1 VATQYP
7 PRLGPQLSSPAV
19 FLVLRRM
26 RVPLI
31 VLIVIFAVSVLGLSV
46 LPGQD
51 AEGRPDRMGL
61 FDSFY
66 FMSYTATTIGFG
78 ELPHEFTAPQRMWV
92 TVTIFLAVIGWA
104 YAIGS
109 LLSLIQDQG
118 FRRALARRSFTRSVR
133 RIREPFLLLIG
144 YGNASKMLARSLDDM
159 GRRFVV
165 IDNEDARVSA
175 VELDSYRADA
185 PALLGDARDTGLLT
199 LAGLGHRTCEGV
211 VALAGDDETNLD
223 VVMTTSLLRPD
234 LPVLARSSS
243 RDVGERM
250 RAFHVNEVVNP
261 LDRFG
266 DHLRILLRSP
276 AAYQLM
282 IWLTSAPGTP
292 LPRRFERLP
301 HGRWVV
307 CGQDRYGDE
316 LSSDLRAEGL
326 EVTVVRVSGGRVLV
340 GEGDS
345 AHVVEAG
352 HVTDAVG
359 FVAAT
364 ANDTTNLWLVE
375 AARRANPDAFV
386 VAMQNRRANAALFEA
401 IGVDFGLVPAEV
413 IAHEVLARLANPVL
427 MRFLP
432 QVPRQG
438 DEWAAHM
445 VDRLVEECG
454 HGAPD
459 LWRVRLDPEEAPAL
473 AGRLDGHSLRLD
485 DLLRDPADRDHALP
499 IVPLTLLRQ
508 GDRTMA
514 PAGDVLLRAGDQMLL
529 AGRLRDRA
537 ALATTMTEVSTASY
551 VIDGRRVPSSWIW
564 RRLTH
569 VDSSGRTR

>member
-1 VATQYP
+1 MAGP
-7 PRLGPQLSSPAV
+7 PLPELGPHLSSAGV

-26 RVPLI
+26 RLPLI
-31 VLIVIFAVSVLGLSV
+31 VLIVIFAVSVLGLS
-46 LPGQD
+46 LIPGRD
-51 AEGRPDRMGL
+51 TEGRSDRMTL

-78 ELPHEFTAPQRMWV
+78 ELPHEFTAAQRMWV
-92 TVTIFLAVIGWA
+92 TLTIFLSVIGWA

-109 LLSLIQDQG
+109 LLSLMQDQG
-118 FRRALARRSFTRSVR
+118 FRQALARRSFTQSVR
-133 RIREPFLLLIG
+133 RMGEPFLLLVG

-165 IDNEDARVSA
+165 MDKDHARVSA
-175 VELDSYRADA
+175 VELDAYRADA

-223 VVMTTSLLRPD
+223 VAMTTALLRPD
-234 LPVLARSSS
+234 LPVIARSAS
-243 RDVGERM
+243 RTVAERM
-250 RAFHVNEVVNP
+250 RAFHVQEVVNP

-292 LPRRFERLP
+292 LPRRYPPLP
-301 HGRWVV
+301 HGRWVI
-307 CGQDRYGDE
+307 CGHGRYGDE

-326 EVTVVRVSGGRVLV
+326 EVTAVHVAGGRVLDSD
-340 GEGDS
+340 GDS
-345 AHVVEAG
+345 AHVVESGQVA
-352 HVTDAVG
+352 DAVG

-375 AARRANPDAFV
+375 AARRANPDAFI
-386 VAMQNRRANAALFEA
+386 VALQNRRANAPLFEA

-432 QVPRQG
+432 QVPHQG
-438 DEWAAHM
+438 DEWAAQL
-445 VDRLVEECG
+445 VDRLVQKCG
-454 HGAPD
+454 AGTPD
-459 LWRVRLDPEEAPAL
+459 LWRIRLNHEEASAL
-473 AGRLDGHSLRLD
+473 VDRLDGPGLRLG
-485 DLLRDPADRDHALP
+485 DLLRDPADREHTLD
-499 IVPLTLLRQ
+499 IVPLAMLRE
-508 GDRTMA
+508 GEPTMV
-514 PAGDVLLRAGDQMLL
+514 PSDEVVLRRDDELLL
-529 AGRLRDRA
+529 AGRLWARA
-537 ALATTMTEVSTASY
+537 ALKTTMTDVSVASY
-551 VIDGRRVPSSWIW
+551 VVDGRRVPSSWIW

-569 VDSSGRTR
+569 SDVLPK